1 MNVKPEATAL
11 SPAWLMP
18 SDQYGWSAVLRN
30 VLAFFLLLWF
40 IPQAADASP
49 YAPWLLTPLLGLL
62 IYRISVVMHD
72 CVHHTLFKNRH
83 LNSRIGLL
91 LGAMTGID
99 FQEFSKQH
107 WLHHRVYG
115 KPDDPQGFHYAGLDA
130 MTSAGLSWNLL
141 RPLLGRNLLNT
152 FHESILAPRN
162 LGRIIR
168 TGEVFIIAA
177 VQAVILVI
185 VSGGGRHP
193 VLAVVP
199 LVSAATFGLFFSQ
212 LRGIAEHGAVGTTAE
227 AAVVRSH
234 APHWLDRILLHDVN
248 FNFHREHHI
257 YPQCLSCHLPAVHLA
272 FAAHSG
278 ELSASMFG

>member
-1 MNVKPEATAL
+1 
-11 SPAWLMP
+11 
-18 SDQYGWSAVLRN
+18 
-30 VLAFFLLLWF
+30 LWF

-72 CVHHTLFKNRH
+72 CVHLTLFNNRH

-99 FQEFSKQH
+99 FQAFSRQH
-107 WLHHRVYG
+107 WLHHRIFG
-115 KPDDPQGFHYAGLDA
+115 KPDDPQGFHYAGLNA
-130 MTSAGLSWNLL
+130 MTPAGLNWHLVKPVFGLNLL
-141 RPLLGRNLLNT
+141 DT

-162 LGRIIR
+162 LWRIIR
-168 TGEVFIIAA
+168 SGEVFVVAA

-212 LRGIAEHGAVGTTAE
+212 LRGIAEHGAVGSTAE
-227 AAVVRSH
+227 PDVVRSH

-257 YPQCLSCHLPAVHLA
+257 YPQCPSCNLPAVHRA
-272 FAAHSG
+272 FAADSG
-278 ELSASMFG
+278 ELGASMFGTLRSIHAASRSPRG